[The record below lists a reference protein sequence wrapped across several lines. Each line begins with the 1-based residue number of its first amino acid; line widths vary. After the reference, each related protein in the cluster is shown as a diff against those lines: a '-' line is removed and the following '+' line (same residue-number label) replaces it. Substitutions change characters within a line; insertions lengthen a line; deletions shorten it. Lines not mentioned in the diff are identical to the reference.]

1 MKKKI
6 LYTIAVL
13 ICIAVIIL
21 LIPFAKLLYTEEGR
35 ELVNIKIKSFG
46 SLAPIVFISIE
57 ILQIV
62 VAFIPGAPLE
72 ILSGVLFGGIWGLV
86 FCLIGIF
93 IGTTI
98 VFYLVK
104 RFGKPLVYRMF
115 SKEKL
120 ENNRLLSNEKRLTLI
135 IFILFL
141 IPGTP
146 KDLMTYIVPL
156 TDIPPKNFITLAI
169 LSRLP
174 SLACSVLMGASL
186 GSGNY
191 IRSLILFAVIAFL
204 SIIGWLVKN
213 KLMKNK
219 SDKSSKHNI

>member
-120 ENNRLLSNEKRLTLI
+120 ENNRLLSN
-135 IFILFL
+135 
-141 IPGTP
+141 
-146 KDLMTYIVPL
+146 V
-156 TDIPPKNFITLAI
+156 
-169 LSRLP
+169 
-174 SLACSVLMGASL
+174 
-186 GSGNY
+186 
-191 IRSLILFAVIAFL
+191 
-204 SIIGWLVKN
+204 
-213 KLMKNK
+213 
-219 SDKSSKHNI
+219 

>member
-6 LYTIAVL
+6 LYTITVL

-120 ENNRLLSNEKRLTLI
+120 ENNRILSNEKRLTLI

-156 TDIPPKNFITLAI
+156 TDIEPKKFITLAT

-174 SLACSVLMGASL
+174 SLACSVFMGASL
-186 GSGNY
+186 GNGNY
-191 IRSLILFAVIAFL
+191 ICSIILFAAIAIF
-204 SIIGWLVKN
+204 SVIGWFIKN